1 MRQRGAHR
9 KGSELPPDDCDVR
22 GPDDTQAAVDSPS
35 HSRVPTM
42 LGWLQQLLLLAS
54 LAVVCSSSFD
64 IANGR
69 SAAQLD
75 DILGLLRLS
84 TVWICGAI
92 VIGLY
97 LSLPRALRSGARV
110 LLPSLPSVSPPP
122 LVPEDSPL
130 GGEALASIPVLGR
143 GLSDDCPT
151 DALGPRDT
159 SSPKDAPSSYS
170 PTFVAQLRGQLVN
183 VQHQLYASRCRPHV
197 CNA

>member
-22 GPDDTQAAVDSPS
+22 GPDDTHAAVDSPS
-35 HSRVPTM
+35 HSRVSTM

-54 LAVVCSSSFD
+54 LAVLCSSSFD

-97 LSLPRALRSGARV
+97 LSLPRALRPGARV
-110 LLPSLPSVSPPP
+110 LLPSLPSLSPPP
-122 LVPEDSPL
+122 PFPRTRHRGGAQGRRLRASPFSAVAFRTTVQQTRWVQETRPAQ
-130 GGEALASIPVLGR
+130 GTHHPATRP
-143 GLSDDCPT
+143 
-151 DALGPRDT
+151 
-159 SSPKDAPSSYS
+159 PSSRS
-170 PTFVAQLRGQLVN
+170 CGD
-183 VQHQLYASRCRPHV
+183 S
-197 CNA
+197 